1 MTPGLLDDKG
11 AIMMGKNL
19 ATWPPLWQPRVL
31 CDFISP
37 KAAIL
42 AAALALSCSAFWP
55 SAAQADDPVKPWV
68 EAQLPRLLN
77 FYQELHQ
84 TPELSLQEQQ
94 TARKLAAQ
102 WREAGFEVT
111 EGVGGHGIVGLL
123 KNGEGKTL
131 MLRCDLDGL
140 PVTEQ
145 TGLKYASTATATGE
159 EGTATGVMHACGHDL
174 HMTCSAG
181 VAAFLAAHKDL
192 WRGTVMLIGQPAEER
207 GMGARAMLT
216 AGLFD
221 RFPKPD
227 YAVALH
233 CDSTIPTGRIG
244 YRPGYALANVD
255 SVDITVKG
263 RGGHGAY
270 PHTTIDPVVQ
280 AAHLILDLQTIVSR
294 EVKPTEPSV
303 ITVGSIHAGT
313 KHNVIADHCKLQ
325 LTVRSYSDDVR
336 AQLKAAIVRKAKA
349 AAAAFGAPE
358 PTIEFTEGTP
368 AMFND
373 RELAERVAEVFCKR
387 FGHEQIVST
396 DPSMGGE
403 DFSEYGRRGV
413 SSFMFWLGTIDAHRL
428 AGYTRVGQAPPSL
441 HSPLFYP
448 DPEPTLRTGV
458 QALAAAALELLPVDK
473 GEKGDKPDKRKAA
486 Q

>member
-1 MTPGLLDDKG
+1 MLSLG
-11 AIMMGKNL
+11 AAPVRAG
-19 ATWPPLWQPRVL
+19 
-31 CDFISP
+31 
-37 KAAIL
+37 
-42 AAALALSCSAFWP
+42 
-55 SAAQADDPVKPWV
+55 DPVKPWV
-68 EAQLPRLLN
+68 EAQLPRLLE
-77 FYQELHQ
+77 FYKELHQ
-84 TPELSLQEQQ
+84 APELSLREEQ
-94 TARKLAAQ
+94 TAQRVAAQ
-102 WREAGFEVT
+102 WRDAGFQVT
-111 EGVGGHGIVGLL
+111 EHVGGHGIVGLL
-123 KNGEGKTL
+123 QNGDGKTL
-131 MLRCDLDGL
+131 MLRCDLDAL
-140 PVTEQ
+140 PVSEQ
-145 TGLKYASTATATGE
+145 TGLKYASTATTTGE
-159 EGTATGVMHACGHDL
+159 DGSTTGVMHACGHDV
-174 HMTCSAG
+174 HMTCSVG

-192 WRGTVMLIGQPAEER
+192 WRGTVMLVGQPAEER
-207 GMGARAMLT
+207 GMGARAMLND
-216 AGLFD
+216 GLFD

-233 CDSTIPTGRIG
+233 CDSTIPSGQIG

-255 SVDITVKG
+255 SVDITVRG

-313 KHNVIADHCKLQ
+313 KHNVIADQCKLQ

-349 AAAAFGAPE
+349 AAAAFAAPE
-358 PTIEFTEGTP
+358 PTIEFTDGTP

-373 RELAERVAEVFCKR
+373 RQLAEHVAEVFCKR
-387 FGHEQIVST
+387 FGHEQIVLT

-413 SSFMFWLGTIDAHRL
+413 SSFMYWLGTIDAHRL

-448 DPEPTLRTGV
+448 DPEPTLKTGV
-458 QALAAAALELLPVDK
+458 ESLAAAALDLLAVEKEDK
-473 GEKGDKPDKRKAA
+473 TDKRKAA
-486 Q
+486 P